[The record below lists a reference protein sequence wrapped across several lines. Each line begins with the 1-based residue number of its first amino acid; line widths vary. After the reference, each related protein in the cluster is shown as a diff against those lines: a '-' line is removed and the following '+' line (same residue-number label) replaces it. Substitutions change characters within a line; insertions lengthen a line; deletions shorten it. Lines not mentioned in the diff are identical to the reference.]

1 MKNAAEILRARGVG
15 LSLTSGGTLSV
26 TCKRPLTSKQ
36 QRWLSGHKAEL
47 VAELQGPKPTMA
59 ETTAE
64 TLIRAAKNRNW
75 EVEFISTKA
84 EVPPL
89 PKEIVAELSGRAF
102 PRRVIDSMSHS
113 EAADWLFRD
122 GDSTW

>member
-1 MKNAAEILRARGVG
+1 MRNVVEILRARGIG

-26 TCKRPLTSKQ
+26 TCGRPLTSEQ

-47 VAELQGPKPTMA
+47 VAGLREPKPTMA
-59 ETTAE
+59 
-64 TLIRAAKNRNW
+64 LVRAAEARNW
-75 EVEFISTKA
+75 EVEYVNLKD

-89 PKEIVAELSGRAF
+89 PREIVAELLGRGF
-102 PRRVIDSMSHS
+102 SRRVIDSMSHS

-122 GDSTW
+122 GGSTWT